1 MTTMYRLGGSHLHFD
16 IALCSTSIP
25 ATQMI
30 PRADRIDLIHDH
42 PQWIIKNQLERIAR
56 TTQACFEPATN
67 GSRVGAAN
75 CVITMR
81 CTRSRTCAC
90 FCLLADLSFRLGDR
104 CRYHASNESN
114 TKQNANFATQYSHG
128 NPLVLCFVSTGS
140 FHARRV
146 LVLRSAGTH
155 SPRQRH

>member
-16 IALCSTSIP
+16 IALCSTSKP

-30 PRADRIDLIHDH
+30 PRGNRIDLIHDQ

-75 CVITMR
+75 GVTTMR
-81 CTRSRTCAC
+81 CMRNRTCAC
-90 FCLLADLSFRLGDR
+90 FLEWMIAGSGSVITDVIRLTLIYGSQLQTIGFSTYSYLHSLADCFDFGCVSSISYPLRLS
-104 CRYHASNESN
+104 
-114 TKQNANFATQYSHG
+114 
-128 NPLVLCFVSTGS
+128 V
-140 FHARRV
+140 
-146 LVLRSAGTH
+146 
-155 SPRQRH
+155 RH